1 MRARILI
8 YGSLLIAAIAILAWR
23 FTEVDRKLDRA
34 DAIYQE
40 LKHPEWS
47 TGLTRAKG
55 IRPNRGS
62 GEHEMLYLVDARRV
76 SIPLPEAI
84 RYYEGESDRLCFRE
98 CHVDAFP
105 EAQRKFEDEWK
116 AMGVVIPAGD
126 DVVVIS
132 QNFTSDSTVRRH
144 EPAEK
149 SGAADGGK
157 PAK

>member
-8 YGSLLIAAIAILAWR
+8 YGILLIAAIAILKWR
-23 FTEVDRKLDRA
+23 SVAVYRKLDQA
-34 DAIYQE
+34 DTIYQE

-47 TGLTRAKG
+47 SRITRAKS
-55 IRPNRGS
+55 ILPNKGS

-76 SIPLPEAI
+76 SIPLTEAI
-84 RYYEGESDRLCFRE
+84 RYYEEESERLGFRE

-105 EAQRKFEDEWK
+105 DAQRKFEDEWK
-116 AMGVVIPAGD
+116 AMAVEIPAGG

-144 EPAEK
+144 EPMVASAVSDGEK
-149 SGAADGGK
+149 ERE
-157 PAK
+157 

>member
-8 YGSLLIAAIAILAWR
+8 YGSLLIAAIAILWWR
-23 FTEVDRKLDRA
+23 NTEVDRKLDRA

-47 TGLTRAKG
+47 TRLTRAKG
-55 IRPNRGS
+55 ILPNKGN
-62 GEHEMLYLVDARRV
+62 GEYKMLYLVDARRV

-84 RYYEGESDRLCFRE
+84 RYYEEESDRLGFRE

-105 EAQRKFEDEWK
+105 EAQWKFEDEWR
-116 AMGVVIPAGD
+116 AMGVVIPADG

-149 SGAADGGK
+149 AGAADGAK

>member
-8 YGSLLIAAIAILAWR
+8 YGGLLIAAMAILWWR
-23 FTEVDRKLDRA
+23 NNEVYRKLDRA
-34 DAIYQE
+34 DVIYQE

-47 TGLTRAKG
+47 TRLTRAKV
-55 IRPNRGS
+55 ILPNRGS

-76 SIPLPEAI
+76 SIALPEAI
-84 RYYEGESDRLCFRE
+84 RYYEEESDRLGFRE
-98 CHVDAFP
+98 CHVDGFP
-105 EAQRKFEDEWK
+105 EAQRKFEDEWR
-116 AMGVVIPAGD
+116 AMGVVIPADG

-149 SGAADGGK
+149 TGAGDGGRPVK
-157 PAK
+157 